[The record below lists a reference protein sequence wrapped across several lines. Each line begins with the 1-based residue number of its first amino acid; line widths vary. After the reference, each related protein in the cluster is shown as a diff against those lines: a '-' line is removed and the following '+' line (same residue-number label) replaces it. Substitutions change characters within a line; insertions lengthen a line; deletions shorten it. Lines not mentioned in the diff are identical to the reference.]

1 VQKLSGKAVSGSA
14 PHENAA
20 VVGAREGHVVIWD
33 MRDGPQ
39 DARRRDP
46 VEGAFHKHLHVGE
59 EMLSQRGSSNST
71 RERTTPGQKAH
82 ACTTSQ
88 PPSAVFT
95 SGSCSL
101 GFQHQNFTWLASPVV
116 THTISAQYALH
127 TSGGAQQVE

>member
-1 VQKLSGKAVSGSA
+1 MQKLSGKAVSGST

-59 EMLSQRGSSNST
+59 EMLSQRGSSKSMC
-71 RERTTPGQKAH
+71 ERTTRGQKDH

-95 SGSCSL
+95 SGSYLL
-101 GFQHQNFTWLASPVV
+101 GFQH
-116 THTISAQYALH
+116 
-127 TSGGAQQVE
+127 